1 MTIGGDWRVEERRN
15 KLDLRLSACCWTY
28 TRLKGLWDEEEEEE

>member
-1 MTIGGDWRVEERRN
+1 MEGRRD

-28 TRLKGLWDEEEEEE
+28 TRLKGLWDEEEEEEEE